1 MICSEDLLW
10 QVLSGGSIMDIELKK
25 RLEELEKKGTP
36 YTGMAP
42 VSVWTVRRTT
52 RLFSIKI
59 T

>member
-1 MICSEDLLW
+1 
-10 QVLSGGSIMDIELKK
+10 MDIELKK

>member
-1 MICSEDLLW
+1 
-10 QVLSGGSIMDIELKK
+10 MDIELKK
-25 RLEELEKKGTP
+25 RLEELEKKGPP
-36 YTGMAP
+36 YTDMVP